1 MTALSGPD
9 PWNSPVDATIS
20 PPTTLGAAAVVACC
34 SALYGSPLIELLVGE
49 SLHPGGLRSTRELL
63 RASRLRPGDRLIDA
77 GCGVGASSR
86 VAADEFGL
94 MVDGID
100 ASAGALTRARERESA
115 GRIRWTEADLAALPF
130 AEAAFDGALAECVL
144 STVGRRG
151 VLTELRRVLSSGG
164 RLVMSDVE
172 VGVAAIP
179 ALANHPLL
187 GAALCVNE
195 AWRPGE
201 LEAVLPETGFVLE
214 RRWDRTASIIT
225 LIDRVEARVGL
236 AAVALR
242 DLGLDLAA
250 LGGVAGPL
258 GPQAAMPLAARR
270 FADDVRT
277 AVGRGDLRYFAV
289 LAHAS

>member
-1 MTALSGPD
+1 M
-9 PWNSPVDATIS
+9 
-20 PPTTLGAAAVVACC
+20 
-34 SALYGSPLIELLVGE
+34 ELLVGE

-94 MVDGID
+94 IVEGVD
-100 ASAGALTRARERESA
+100 ASAGALARAREHESA

-130 AEAAFDGALAECVL
+130 GEAAFDGALAECVL

-179 ALANHPLL
+179 ALANHSLL

-250 LGGVAGPL
+250 LGTVAGPL
-258 GPQAAMPLAARR
+258 GPQAAMPLAPRR
-270 FADDVRT
+270 LADDVRT